1 MRANPRW
8 AIMISGQGSNLQVW
22 LDHLEM
28 VDLRWVVCTQGRAPG
43 LIKAKRRGIPT
54 AVLEKKINWEK
65 LNQDM
70 TCRGITHIMLAGFMR
85 VIPAEFLRKWEGRIL
100 NIHPSLLPSFPG
112 LNALERSYTE
122 NAPMGV
128 SLHQVVAEVD
138 AGPILFQKRI
148 PASSSPIGRKHSW
161 VRTKMLAS
169 LGEHQLMREVVH
181 EWNGAWI

>member
-28 VDLRWVVCTQGRAPG
+28 VDLRWVVSTQGRAPG

-54 AVLEKKINWEK
+54 AVLEKKINWER
-65 LNQDM
+65 LNQEM
-70 TCRGITHIMLAGFMR
+70 IFRGISHIMLAGFMR

-112 LNALERSYTE
+112 LKALERSFAE

-128 SLHQVVAEVD
+128 SVHQVVAEVD
-138 AGPILFQKRI
+138 AGSIIFQKKLT
-148 PASSSPIGRKHSW
+148 SSSSSQARKQSW
-161 VRTKMLAS
+161 VRAKMLAS
-169 LGEHQLMREVVH
+169 LSEHQLMREVVH
-181 EWNGAWI
+181 KWNNEWI